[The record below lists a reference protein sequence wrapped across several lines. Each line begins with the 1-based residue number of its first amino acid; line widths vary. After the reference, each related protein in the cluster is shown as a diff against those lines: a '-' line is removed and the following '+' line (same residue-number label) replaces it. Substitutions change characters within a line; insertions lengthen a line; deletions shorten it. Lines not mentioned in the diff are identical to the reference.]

1 MSKKQS
7 GFTLIEL
14 MITVAVI
21 AILAA
26 IALPSYQDYVTRTK
40 LTGAYN
46 ALSGLSVSLQQY
58 YQDNRTYVGA
68 CANGTSA
75 PIPTDPYFT
84 ITCPTLSATAFSIV
98 ATGNAGG
105 PVAGFVFDADQDGL
119 HRTTAAPSGWTSS
132 GTCWIRSRSGSCT

>member
-14 MITVAVI
+14 MVTVAVV

-26 IALPSYQDYVTRTK
+26 VALPSYQDYVTRSK
-40 LTGAYN
+40 LTEAYD

-75 PIPTDPYFT
+75 PIPIGTNFT
-84 ITCPTLSATAFSIV
+84 TTCPTLTATAFSIV

-105 PVAGFVFDADQDGL
+105 QVAGFVFDADQNGL
-119 HRTTAAPSGWTSS
+119 HRTTAAPTGWTASN
-132 GTCWIRSRSGSCT
+132 TCWIRSRSGSCT